1 MIAAKSPIASTAPCW
16 KSAHMSCG
24 LRTNY
29 RTRCRTTF
37 DSPLNEIRSGMTRR
51 FIAVEIGTML
61 FLLLLLN
68 STHAVTRL
76 TSADAEFWDIQDT
89 TPWAQDSGGIAT
101 GGRANPF
108 DGFGY
113 LKLRVRSGAGV
124 TLVPN
129 QHVTGFGLAYDDGER
144 FDTITPVM
152 HGGVVVARAIYAPRE
167 SSYLRSFDSFT
178 NTTADDRLVD
188 VAWGGAA
195 GAYQDGGFM
204 TVATTSNGDREI
216 DLTDTFV
223 TVMQNAKNVSD
234 PLRGPSGHGPS

>member
-89 TPWAQDSGGIAT
+89 STWAQDSGGIAT

-108 DGFGY
+108 NGFGY
-113 LKLRVRSGAGV
+113 LKLEVRRLDRTV
-124 TLVPN
+124 LVAN
-129 QHVTGFGLAYDDGER
+129 RYLRGFGLSFDGGER
-144 FDTITPVM
+144 FDSITPVLA
-152 HGGVVVARAIYAPRE
+152 GGVVVSRSVFAPKDTN
-167 SSYLRSFDSFT
+167 YLRYVDSFM
-178 NTTADDRLVD
+178 NSTTEDRLVQ

-195 GAYQDGGFM
+195 GAYDEGGFV
-204 TVATTSNGDREI
+204 TVATTSNGDRKI
-216 DLTDTFV
+216 DVSDSFV
-223 TVMQNAKNVSD
+223 TVMQNARRV
-234 PLRGPSGHGPS
+234 